1 MKIDRID
8 EILGKIDV
16 LEKELRVEF
25 RDVTNE
31 FLYTVQEKKVR
42 FSEEVRTAH
51 REFAAKWSDY
61 VYDSGVW
68 VILTIPF
75 IWMPLVPAL
84 MLDVATWLYQLM
96 CFPVYGIP
104 RVKRRDY
111 IIMDRHTLKYLNFLE
126 KINCYYCSYFNGLI
140 GFVREVGARTEQ
152 YWCPIRHARPVKSV
166 HSRYRHFFPYG
177 DAEGYR
183 KGLKQVRQDYDDV

>member
-1 MKIDRID
+1 MDRID
-8 EILGKIDV
+8 EILGKINV
-16 LEKELRVEF
+16 LEGELRHEL

-31 FLYTVQEKKVR
+31 FLYTVQEKKIR
-42 FSEEVRTAH
+42 FSEEVRAAN

-68 VILTIPF
+68 VILTMPF
-75 IWMPLVPAL
+75 IWMPIVPAL
-84 MLDVATWLYQLM
+84 MLDVTVWLYQLM

-111 IIMDRHTLKYLNFLE
+111 IVIDRQSLTYLNFIE
-126 KINCYYCSYFNGLI
+126 KMNCYYCGYFNGLI
-140 GFVREVGARTEQ
+140 GFVREVAARTEQ

-166 HSRYRHFFPYG
+166 HSRYRHFFSYG

-183 KGLKQVRQDYDDV
+183 KGLGQVRKDFNDV